1 MTGVRCALHGRCRL
15 YACIGKC
22 TYKPS
27 DRRDCLARC
36 GARSRRSGRSVSP
49 CGGCLHAVCSS
60 TVPFSV
66 AVRTALPSAMYA
78 HRVMHKIIVAL
89 LQLKKARES
98 WPLWGAL
105 LTFLSDDTTEL
116 RSSFQHRRQQDM
128 AARKEEG
135 KTAKRD
141 ESDVG
146 KHPNL
151 TRSSTAPGSLAIG
164 DGKQEEFT
172 IHVQKWPVYAG
183 SPRWPVSCRPSTTLA
198 QFCENVAAVAKLP
211 IGQICLLK
219 GDVKLGKDS
228 MASALCDL
236 GLGEGTSLVL
246 KLGSF

>member
-1 MTGVRCALHGRCRL
+1 MRCMAGVG
-15 YACIGKC
+15 C
-22 TYKPS
+22 T
-27 DRRDCLARC
+27 RALAR
-36 GARSRRSGRSVSP
+36 AHISRRIDATAWPVAARAAAGPAVLYRRAVDVCTLFAPARWRSVSP
-49 CGGCLHAVCSS
+49 FAPHC
-60 TVPFSV
+60 
-66 AVRTALPSAMYA
+66 RLPCMQ
-78 HRVMHKIIVAL
+78 HRVMRKIIVAL